1 MDRQWYWLKSC
12 ARKIR
17 TLSACH
23 ALRLPGAISITGTT
37 DKRDNPEQ
45 GSICSQVIS
54 RRAHFSRRE
63 SGTCVL
69 VAGPSEQLIEDAKG
83 QSAHHRKDARRQRR
97 FAHHAV
103 YLQWERCYAGRGGQ
117 SIFPWRHG
125 RQWRDTLYPN
135 YTVRMASHIKQTKNI
150 HPKYT

>member
-1 MDRQWYWLKSC
+1 MTGIQVSYNQRELNARTLIMYICDCALETPYWLKSC

-69 VAGPSEQLIEDAKG
+69 VAGPSEQLIEDAKD

-103 YLQWERCYAGRGGQ
+103 YLQ
-117 SIFPWRHG
+117 
-125 RQWRDTLYPN
+125 
-135 YTVRMASHIKQTKNI
+135 
-150 HPKYT
+150 

>member
-1 MDRQWYWLKSC
+1 MDRQSLGSSH
-12 ARKIR
+12 ARGKR
-17 TLSACH
+17 PFSERHAVTLPCTTST
-23 ALRLPGAISITGTT
+23 TGTT
-37 DKRDNPEQ
+37 IKRDNPEQ
-45 GSICSQVIS
+45 GSNCSQVIS
-54 RRAHFSRRE
+54 RKAHFSRRE

-69 VAGPSEQLIEDAKG
+69 VAGPSEQLIEDAKD
-83 QSAHHRKDARRQRR
+83 QSAHRRKDARRQRR

-135 YTVRMASHIKQTKNI
+135 YTVRMASYIKQTKNI
-150 HPKYT
+150 YPKYT